1 MSLSVRI
8 LTLNGVLWAAAVEE
22 LILPSSTGLLGILP
36 GHASLITSLDIG
48 VVRMRSGKDP
58 VVIVVIEGFAEIR
71 KGEVIIVSNTAEVG
85 SLLDLEVARED
96 VARVTKLAEN
106 AVTKKDK
113 LEAALEVRKSR
124 ARLEAVMG
132 AVA

>member
-8 LTLNGVLWAAAVEE
+8 LTLNGVLWAASVEE

-48 VVRMRSGKDP
+48 VVRIISGKDP
-58 VVIVVIEGFAEIR
+58 VAIVVIEGFAEIR

-85 SLLDLEVARED
+85 SLLDLEVARKD
-96 VARVTKLAEN
+96 VARVTKLAES

-113 LEAALEVRKSR
+113 LEATLEVRKSR
-124 ARLEAVMG
+124 ARLEAVLD

>member
-8 LTLNGVLWAAAVEE
+8 LTLNGVLWDADAEE

-36 GHASLITSLDIG
+36 GHAALLTSLDIG
-48 VVRMRSGKDP
+48 VVRIKSNKDP
-58 VVIVVIEGFAEIR
+58 VAIVVIEGFAKIR

-85 SLLDLEVARED
+85 SLLDVEVARKD
-96 VARVTKLAEN
+96 VARVTKLAES

-113 LEAALEVRKSR
+113 LEATLEIRKSR
-124 ARLEAVMG
+124 ARLEAVIG
-132 AVA
+132 AGA